1 MNIRDLK
8 DAHAAAGVTYAG
20 AIERLRAAFVEL
32 AALELALIS
41 QNGGRPD
48 AAPTFGQLPQN
59 PGPFEH
65 PIFAK
70 VNPATCWR
78 DQVAARRESLLKALE
93 KGA

>member
-1 MNIRDLK
+1 MNITDLK
-8 DAHAAAGVTYAG
+8 NARAVAGATYAD
-20 AIERLRAAFVEL
+20 AIERLRAAYVEL
-32 AALELALIS
+32 AALDLALIS

-70 VNPATCWR
+70 TNHAVCWR
-78 DQVAARRESLLKALE
+78 DLVVARRDALLRELSK
-93 KGA
+93 